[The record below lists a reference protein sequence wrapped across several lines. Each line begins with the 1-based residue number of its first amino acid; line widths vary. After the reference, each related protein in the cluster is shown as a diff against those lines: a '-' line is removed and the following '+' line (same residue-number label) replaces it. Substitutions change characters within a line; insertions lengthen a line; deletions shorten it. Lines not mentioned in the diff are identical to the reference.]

1 MIVRRYGSS
10 VQSVELNFDSR
21 AMTEIG
27 FRRDQEWSVP
37 TEEFEQG
44 WEKVEEYSL
53 EATSEGDVQDTTE
66 QALLARLEAQIR
78 EIEDVLTENELLRVE
93 SEQGKDYPKTRH
105 STRTVL
111 VEGENRLHFR
121 GWVEPPLRLA
131 RYRRRA

>member
-1 MIVRRYGSS
+1 MIVRRYGTS

-37 TEEFEQG
+37 TEEFDTG
-44 WEKVEEYSL
+44 WEKVQDYEL
-53 EATSEGDVQDTTE
+53 EARAEGDVQDATE
-66 QALLARLEAQIR
+66 QDLLEQLESRIR
-78 EIEDVLTENELLRVE
+78 EIEAEMGDDELLRVE

-105 STRTVL
+105 STRTV
-111 VEGENRLHFR
+111 VVQGENRLHFQ

-131 RYRRRA
+131 RYRRRG

>member
-37 TEEFEQG
+37 TEEFDSG
-44 WEKVEEYSL
+44 WERVEDYSL
-53 EATSEGDVQDTTE
+53 EATAEGDVQDEAE
-66 QALLARLEAQIR
+66 QSLLTQLEGRIRELEAGLG
-78 EIEDVLTENELLRVE
+78 DDELIRVE

-105 STRTVL
+105 QTRTVV
-111 VEGENRLHFR
+111 VEGENRLHFQA
-121 GWVEPPLRLA
+121 WVEPPLRLA
-131 RYRRRA
+131 RYRRLG

>member
-37 TEEFEQG
+37 TEEFEAG
-44 WEKVEEYSL
+44 WERVEDYEL
-53 EATSEGDVQDTTE
+53 EARAEGDVQDEAE
-66 QALLARLEAQIR
+66 QALLKQLEDRIR
-78 EIEDVLTENELLRVE
+78 GIEEGLAEGELIRVE

-105 STRTVL
+105 QTRTVV
-111 VEGENRLHFR
+111 VEGENRLHFQA
-121 GWVEPPLRLA
+121 WVEPPLRLA
-131 RYRRRA
+131 RYRRRG